1 MRGDG
6 PIPGGPEGG
15 RSKGDITG
23 QQGRRAGHG
32 TRKKSLIFPTTTF
45 VSEIDVF
52 ASAQQQRRSF
62 LFPFLYLFLKLVVE
76 VNDWIVLK
84 LNNYSHINTIVKKV
98 K

>member
-23 QQGRRAGHG
+23 QEDRPRNEK
-32 TRKKSLIFPTTTF
+32 KKSLIFPTTTF

-52 ASAQQQRRSF
+52 ASTQQ
-62 LFPFLYLFLKLVVE
+62 
-76 VNDWIVLK
+76 
-84 LNNYSHINTIVKKV
+84 
-98 K
+98 